1 MKNSCNLLFL
11 LIICFFISG
20 KLNAQETLTPNTTFH
35 VVSKQNTSDAALA
48 AKCVEKSDF
57 NNYRLR
63 DARRKL
69 TFDNG
74 VVIELFSAVELKNLG
89 YNIDPNFYDE
99 SIDKKNIEPTYS
111 ITANGDL
118 IQNHIPSAKFKGQ

>member
-89 YNIDPNFYDE
+89 YNIDPNFYDY
-99 SIDKKNIEPTYS
+99 SKIEWV
-111 ITANGDL
+111 
-118 IQNHIPSAKFKGQ
+118 KR